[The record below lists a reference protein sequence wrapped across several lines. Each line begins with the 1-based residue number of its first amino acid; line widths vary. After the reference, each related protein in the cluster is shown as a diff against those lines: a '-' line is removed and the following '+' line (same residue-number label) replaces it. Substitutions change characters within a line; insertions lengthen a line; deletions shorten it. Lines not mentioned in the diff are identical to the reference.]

1 MLPVDVDVDFELDVV
16 PLVVPE
22 LPTVPV
28 FPEVPELPVLPEV
41 PVVPAFPVLPVV
53 LPVLPVVLPA
63 LPVVPDFVLD
73 EDDLLVLNVPVPLDV
88 VGALVVERLENVLG
102 W

>member
-53 LPVLPVVLPA
+53 LPA

-73 EDDLLVLNVPVPLDV
+73 EDDLLVVNVPVPLDV